1 MEIIGKVLGMNTSD
15 GMINIAVG
23 DKDKQI
29 FNIKCLYEE
38 SDVFKIGRI
47 YKFIVNEVIGER
59 IHYQLV
65 KSYDVEELE
74 YSETDLILRGFLNS
88 SPISLEES
96 KEKVYEYINSIKNE
110 VILGITKELVKKY
123 EDKFFIYPAASKMH
137 HSYVGGLA
145 HHSIGMLKMADAFIL
160 NYPYLNKDYLYAGII
175 LHDIGKIVELTGP
188 QNTEYSL
195 NGQLLG
201 HLVIGAMEIASVAK
215 ELGFENCK
223 ETLILEHMLV
233 SHHGQPLF
241 GAAKKPAT
249 PEALVLWYIDTIDSK
264 FRVLGDELAKTE
276 VGSYTDHIGVLDK
289 AKIYKV

>member
-88 SPISLEES
+88 SPIS
-96 KEKVYEYINSIKNE
+96 
-110 VILGITKELVKKY
+110 
-123 EDKFFIYPAASKMH
+123 
-137 HSYVGGLA
+137 
-145 HHSIGMLKMADAFIL
+145 
-160 NYPYLNKDYLYAGII
+160 
-175 LHDIGKIVELTGP
+175 
-188 QNTEYSL
+188 
-195 NGQLLG
+195 
-201 HLVIGAMEIASVAK
+201 
-215 ELGFENCK
+215 
-223 ETLILEHMLV
+223 
-233 SHHGQPLF
+233 
-241 GAAKKPAT
+241 
-249 PEALVLWYIDTIDSK
+249 
-264 FRVLGDELAKTE
+264 
-276 VGSYTDHIGVLDK
+276 
-289 AKIYKV
+289 

>member
-23 DKDKQI
+23 DENKQI
-29 FNIKCLYEE
+29 FNIKCSYEE
-38 SDVFKIGRI
+38 SGLFKIGKI
-47 YKFIVNEVIGER
+47 YKFIVEQVIAER
-59 IHYQLV
+59 VSYQMIQA
-65 KSYDVEELE
+65 YDVDKLE
-74 YSETDLILRGFLNS
+74 CDETDKILRSFLNS
-88 SPISLEES
+88 APISLEES
-96 KEKVYEYINSIKNE
+96 KDKVYEYINSIDNDIIKN
-110 VILGITKELVKKY
+110 ITNSLVKQY
-123 EDKFFIYPAASKMH
+123 EKEFFIYPAASKMH

-145 HHSIGMLKMADAFIL
+145 YHSIGMLKMADAFIE
-160 NYPYLNKDYLYAGII
+160 NYPYLNKNYLYAGII

-188 QNTEYSL
+188 QNTEYTL

-201 HLVIGAMEIASVAK
+201 HLVIGAMEVDRVAN
-215 ELGFENCK
+215 ELGYLGTK
-223 ETLILEHMLV
+223 EVLVLEHMLV

-264 FRVLGDELAKTE
+264 FRVLGEELAKTE
-276 VGSYTDHIGVLDK
+276 VDSYTDHIGVLDK